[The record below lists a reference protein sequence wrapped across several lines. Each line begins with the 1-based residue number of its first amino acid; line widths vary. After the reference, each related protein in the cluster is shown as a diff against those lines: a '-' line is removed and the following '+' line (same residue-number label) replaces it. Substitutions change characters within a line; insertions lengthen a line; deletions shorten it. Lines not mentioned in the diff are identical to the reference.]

1 VSLLWSGDGVGGLVE
16 PHYEYEGF
24 YPGSAL
30 DQISKMDPEGWD
42 YQMTEAEY
50 QKAREQFE
58 QRVIAEYGQE
68 AWDSY
73 NYQPADCMGYSA
85 GREPGE

>member
-1 VSLLWSGDGVGGLVE
+1 MSLLWSSDGGGIVE

-30 DQISKMDPEGWD
+30 DQISEMDPEGWD
-42 YQMTEAEY
+42 YQMTEAQY
-50 QKAREQFE
+50 RHAREQFR
-58 QRVIAEYGQE
+58 QRVIDQYGQE

-73 NYQPADCMGYSA
+73 NYRAPEY
-85 GREPGE
+85 GE